1 MSNDKVTIKIPRR
14 LYTKIQHLITDSG
27 FNSAT
32 DFIVYILRDV
42 LSETGRPESAGKP
55 QVLPAARTEPG
66 AADDDPEEFSPE
78 ELKALKQKLRNLGYL
93 D

>member
-1 MSNDKVTIKIPRR
+1 MSNEKATIKIPRR
-14 LYTKIQHLITDSG
+14 LYLKIQHLITDSG

-42 LSETGRPESAGKP
+42 LSEA
-55 QVLPAARTEPG
+55 PG
-66 AADDDPEEFSPE
+66 EDHEEFSTE
-78 ELKALKQKLRNLGYL
+78 ELKALKQKLKNLGYL